1 MKPNKKQLIGILV
14 FTLLFPVLGSLVQ
27 YIPNPMVP
35 GAIISL
41 NMIIPILAGY
51 FYGPFSGLVVGGT
64 GTLLAALLQANQ
76 FYLAGVYSMALMGV
90 LAGWVGRNYRSEV
103 LSAATILVGHAANI
117 LILICMGMLVI
128 PPERVG
134 VTLLGLATESMI
146 DIVAAVLLMVI
157 LKRWLY
163 QNKRW

>member
-1 MKPNKKQLIGILV
+1 MKPNKKQLIGTLV

-51 FYGPFSGLVVGGT
+51 FYGPLSGLVVGST

-76 FYLAGVYSMALMGV
+76 FYLAGIYSLALVGA
-90 LAGWVGRNYRSEV
+90 LAGWIGSNYRSEIP
-103 LSAATILVGHAANI
+103 SAATILVAHAANI
-117 LILICMGMLVI
+117 LIFLRMGMLVI
-128 PPERVG
+128 PPERIG

-146 DIVAAVLLMVI
+146 DIVAAVLIMTI
-157 LKRWLY
+157 
-163 QNKRW
+163 Q